1 MREKILVMIFVIAV
15 FLLIYIAY
23 SPMYIN
29 TSLKGL
35 YIDRNNLDF
44 NEHVNVVID
53 GRVKKNFLL
62 QPESFYGTISIND
75 SILELPQKVIF
86 DKVRKTIRLTLD
98 KESKNILWKF
108 DDKSN
113 LFKKF
118 ENNVYFMIYLDKK
131 LSKITFVPFF
141 YNGNGSSSY
150 RISAPCEDREDV
162 LNLSSFLNSGGIE

>member
-1 MREKILVMIFVIAV
+1 MREKILVTIFAVAV

-23 SPMYIN
+23 RPMYIN

-44 NEHVNVVID
+44 NEQVNVVID
-53 GRVKKNFLL
+53 GVVKKNFLL

-86 DKVRKTIRLTLD
+86 DKVHKTIRLTLD
-98 KESKNILWKF
+98 KYSKNILWNF
-108 DDKSN
+108 NDKSN
-113 LFKKF
+113 LFDEF
-118 ENNVYFMIYLDKK
+118 ENNVYFMIYLDRK
-131 LSKITFVPFF
+131 LSKVTFVPFF

-150 RISAPCEDREDV
+150 RIAAPCEDREDV
-162 LNLSSFLNSGGIE
+162 LNLSRFLNSGGVE